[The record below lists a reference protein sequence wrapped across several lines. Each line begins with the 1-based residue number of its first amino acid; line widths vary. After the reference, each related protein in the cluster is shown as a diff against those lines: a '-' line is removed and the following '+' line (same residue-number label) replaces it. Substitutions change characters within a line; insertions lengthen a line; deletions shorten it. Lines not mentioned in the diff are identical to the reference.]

1 MIKAMPYKLGMVA
14 CKALLGI
21 CWIHGNV
28 EMGEPV
34 AKQILESEPGNGELV
49 TCCYETSMLLLA
61 MGISVRMLNGR
72 ERKEV

>member
-21 CWIHGNV
+21 CWIHV

-34 AKQILESEPGNGELV
+34 AKQNLELEPENGEPV
-49 TCCYETSMLLLA
+49 RCCYETSMLLLA